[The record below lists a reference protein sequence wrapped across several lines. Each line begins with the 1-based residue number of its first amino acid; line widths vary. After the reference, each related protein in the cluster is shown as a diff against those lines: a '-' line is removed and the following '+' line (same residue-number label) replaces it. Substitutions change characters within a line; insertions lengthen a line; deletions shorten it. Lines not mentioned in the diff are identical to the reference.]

1 MIHFVTATISEA
13 RPLIEEYK
21 LKKDINSNNFQLF
34 CSEKYSLIVSGIGK
48 INSALSVSHTFFK
61 LNQKLNN
68 IWINIG
74 IAGHINEKIGKLILV
89 NKVIDNE
96 SNKSFYP
103 FFSRNYSLKQ
113 IACTT
118 YDKPNFDYNI
128 SMSDMELSG
137 FFHSASKY
145 SSKELIHS
153 LKIISDN
160 INKKIDFKDK
170 KVVQDLIRMNVPK
183 IKKFVST
190 IEIIHR
196 KFFLL
201 DEKVNKRIKDD
212 LKMFKYTFSEKI
224 QLSKLLYIIYHNNF
238 SNKKILNYSN
248 DINSNIKNL
257 KRMLNL

>member
-34 CSEKYSLIVSGIGK
+34 CNEKYSLIVSGIGK
-48 INSALSVSHTFFK
+48 INSALSVSHTFFN

-89 NKVIDNE
+89 NKVID
-96 SNKSFYP
+96 SGTKKSFYP
-103 FFSRNYSLKQ
+103 FFSKKYSLKQ

-118 YDKPNFDYNI
+118 YDKPDFDYNI

-137 FFHSASKY
+137 FFYSANKY

-160 INKKIDFKDK
+160 ENKKIDFKDN
-170 KVVQDLIRMNVPK
+170 KVIQELIEINVPK
-183 IKKFVST
+183 IKKFVSS
-190 IEIIHR
+190 IEIIHK
-196 KFFLL
+196 KFFLP
-201 DEKVNKRIKDD
+201 DEKVNQRIKED
-212 LKMFKYTFSEKI
+212 LKMFNYTFSEKI
-224 QLSKLLYIIYHNNF
+224 QLSKLLYIMYHNNF

-257 KRMLNL
+257 KRILNL

>member
-1 MIHFVTATISEA
+1 MINFVTATISEA
-13 RPLIEEYK
+13 RALIEEYK

-34 CSEKYSLIVSGIGK
+34 CNEKYSLIVSGIGK

-61 LNQKLNN
+61 LNQKSNN

-89 NKVIDNE
+89 NKVIDNGTKE
-96 SNKSFYP
+96 SFYP
-103 FFSRNYSLKQ
+103 FFSRNYSIKQ
-113 IACTT
+113 KACIT

-137 FFHSASKY
+137 FFYSANKY

-160 INKKIDFKDK
+160 KNKKIDFKNK
-170 KVVQDLIRMNVPK
+170 KVVKELIEINVPE
-183 IKKFVST
+183 IKKFVSS

-201 DEKVNKRIKDD
+201 HEKVNKRIKED
-212 LKMFKYTFSEKI
+212 LKMFNYTFSEKV
-224 QLSKLLYIIYHNNF
+224 QLSKLLYIVYHNNF
-238 SNKKILNYSN
+238 SNKKILNYSE
-248 DINSNIKNL
+248 
-257 KRMLNL
+257 